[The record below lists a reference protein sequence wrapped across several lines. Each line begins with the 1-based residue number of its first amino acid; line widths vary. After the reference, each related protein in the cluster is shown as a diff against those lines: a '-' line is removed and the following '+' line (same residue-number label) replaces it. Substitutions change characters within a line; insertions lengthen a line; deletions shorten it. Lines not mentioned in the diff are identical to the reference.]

1 MAEVGRF
8 GVFLPSYIW
17 EGDGP
22 ERARGI
28 KAFARTVEEL
38 GFDSLFITDHL
49 LVGKRFYSVNWLEPL
64 TTLAVAAGATER
76 VRLGTSILIMPLRN
90 PVILAKEL
98 ATLQFLSDN
107 RVILGAGVGW
117 NDAEYAAVGVHKSE
131 RGRRTDE
138 MLDIM
143 MPLLEGE
150 TVTHHGQ
157 FYSVDDV
164 FIEPRTSQR
173 PLLWIGGGSQ
183 LASPKS
189 PDVPKFVESVKRRTV
204 KADGWIPR
212 PTCPPPDIARDWAEL
227 QAAMRDAGKDP
238 GDTLVAHENFLHL
251 VMTDDPAEARR
262 QQHEAFLKVMS
273 AERGPEYLES
283 VYLFGT
289 PDEVIASLQARV
301 AAGVEYFFLHTMTPD
316 PDQLRLW
323 VEHIIP
329 NVQFPAS
336 AGPVRRPPQPWQ
348 RTAVAAR

>member
-28 KAFARTVEEL
+28 KAFAREVEEL

-49 LVGKRFYSVNWLEPL
+49 LAAKRFYSVNWLEPL

-117 NDAEYAAVGVHKSE
+117 NESEYEAVGVHKSE
-131 RGRRTDE
+131 RGKRTDE

-143 MPLLEGE
+143 IPLLEGQR
-150 TVTHHGQ
+150 VTYHGK
-157 FYSVDDV
+157 YYDIDDV

-183 LASPKS
+183 LADPKS
-189 PDVPKFVESVKRRTV
+189 PDVPKFVESVKQRTV
-204 KADGWIPR
+204 RSDGWIPR
-212 PTCPPPDIARDWAEL
+212 PTSPPPDIARDWQEL
-227 QAAMRDAGKDP
+227 QAAFREAGKDP
-238 GDTLVAHENFLHL
+238 SDCLVAHENFMHL
-251 VMTDDPAEARR
+251 VMTDDPVKAREE
-262 QQHEAFLKVMS
+262 QHEAFLKVMS
-273 AERGPEYLES
+273 NERGPKYLET

-289 PDEVIASLQARV
+289 PDEIIASLQARV
-301 AAGVEYFFLHTMTPD
+301 DAGVEYFFLHTMTPD
-316 PDQLRLW
+316 PAQLRLW
-323 VEHIIP
+323 VDHIIP
-329 NVQFPAS
+329 NVTFPAT
-336 AGPVRRPPQPWQ
+336 AGPVRRPPQP
-348 RTAVAAR
+348 ALAAAAR